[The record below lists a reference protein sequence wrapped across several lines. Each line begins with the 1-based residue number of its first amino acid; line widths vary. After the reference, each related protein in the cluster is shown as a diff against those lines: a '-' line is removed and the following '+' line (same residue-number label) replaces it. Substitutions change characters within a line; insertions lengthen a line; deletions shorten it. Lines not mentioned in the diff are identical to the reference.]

1 LFRLRKDI
9 YVYSV
14 MKIITT
20 IIISLLFLSCSRE
33 KLVIKP
39 DADIRKIQ
47 NIKISKNIRKNVK
60 NGDWLVIRG
69 YHIADY
75 LVAGATFADLS
86 HVGIFDKEKDQI
98 IEAEGVGIHS
108 TTFND
113 FIDKSHR
120 IVIIRPK
127 WATSETAKKAVEK
140 ARGYIG
146 KKYDFLGTIG
156 INDKER
162 LYCSELVVYVYQP
175 WFEENEEL
183 PRVIEP
189 SKMYKLG
196 KVIYDTGNRKQK

>member
-1 LFRLRKDI
+1 MKLI
-9 YVYSV
+9 Y
-14 MKIITT
+14 ILTIT
-20 IIISLLFLSCSRE
+20 LLFFSCSTE

-47 NIKISKNIRKNVK
+47 NVEISKNIRENLD

-69 YHIADY
+69 YHVADY

-86 HVGIFDKEKDQI
+86 HVAIYDEYNDQI
-98 IEAEGVGIHS
+98 IEAEGIGIHS
-108 TTFND
+108 TTFDD
-113 FIDKSHR
+113 FMDKSHR

-127 WATSETAKKAVEK
+127 WATSESAKKAVEK

-175 WFEENEEL
+175 WFEKDEEI
-183 PRVIEP
+183 PHIIEP
-189 SKMYKLG
+189 SKMHKLG
-196 KVIYDTGNRKQK
+196 KVIFDTGKRKSK